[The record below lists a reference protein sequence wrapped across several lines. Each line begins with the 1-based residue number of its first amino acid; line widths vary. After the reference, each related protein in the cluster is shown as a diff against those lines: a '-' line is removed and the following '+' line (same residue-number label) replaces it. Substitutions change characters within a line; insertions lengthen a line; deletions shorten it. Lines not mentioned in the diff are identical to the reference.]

1 MISFINPNRRRAL
14 AAIAYTAGLGSM
26 SWNASAQSYPT
37 RPVRVVVP
45 FAPGGATDIL
55 ARLISA
61 ELTIALGQAFTVD
74 NVSGGGGN
82 IGSNQVAKAAADG
95 HTLLFGAAGN
105 LTINPGLF
113 ANMPYDPVSDLAPVS
128 LMASTMNV
136 LVAHP
141 AVNARSVRELIALAK
156 EQPDKLTYASAG
168 NGSTIHLAAEMFKS
182 MARVNVLGVPYR
194 GSGPAMIDL
203 LAGRTNIMFENMP
216 SALPHIQSGALRA
229 IGVTGKVRSD
239 LLPTVPTIAEAGVP
253 GFEATSWFGVLAPAR
268 TPAPVIDRLYRSIT
282 DAMKKPEIIE
292 KVRKLGA
299 EVSLNSPD
307 EFRQL
312 IRTDTEKWGIIIKAA
327 GIKLD

>member
-26 SWNASAQSYPT
+26 PWNAAAQSYPT

-61 ELTIALGQAFTVD
+61 ELTIALGQAFAVD

-239 LLPTVPTIAEAGVP
+239 LLPTVPTIAEAGLP

-268 TPAPVIDRLYRSIT
+268 TPAPVIDRLHRSIT